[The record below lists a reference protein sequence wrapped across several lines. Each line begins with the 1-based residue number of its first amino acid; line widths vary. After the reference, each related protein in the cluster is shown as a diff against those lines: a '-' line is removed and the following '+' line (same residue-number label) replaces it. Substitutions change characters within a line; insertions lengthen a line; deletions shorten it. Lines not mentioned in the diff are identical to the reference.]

1 MWHSFR
7 SLFDMMVGNYVYVD
21 LGNFEKGYSIMVI
34 IYLMITNVFLL
45 NYMVAVIDAI
55 FEYMLDVGEFK
66 AKRYKFYYYTSKKQ
80 IFDLSPDDLDNMVI
94 HPPPYNIFGMIIFF
108 VLPFKTLR
116 KTLSVWVESV
126 VFWIDNI
133 ILTVALIFVEIL
145 LIPICYF
152 KIMF

>member
-34 IYLMITNVFLL
+34 IYLIITNVFLL

-66 AKRYKFYYYTSKKQ
+66 AKRYKFYY
-80 IFDLSPDDLDNMVI
+80 
-94 HPPPYNIFGMIIFF
+94 
-108 VLPFKTLR
+108 
-116 KTLSVWVESV
+116 
-126 VFWIDNI
+126 
-133 ILTVALIFVEIL
+133 
-145 LIPICYF
+145 
-152 KIMF
+152 